1 MIYLATIGA
10 IYNRDQLMLEKN
22 EDRETHASE
31 RDKYRVINHAS
42 AHDLDARS
50 DRTISGLIIS
60 IMIFKI

>member
-10 IYNRDQLMLEKN
+10 IYNEDQLMLDKDSIMN
-22 EDRETHASE
+22 AHKSE
-31 RDKYRVINHAS
+31 RDRGGVINHAP

-50 DRTISGLIIS
+50 DRTISCLIIS